1 METISLIVT
10 RFKTTTDA
18 YFGKLSL
25 NGIFVCYTL
34 ERIAVAIPEG
44 TYAAVIDLS
53 PHLNYKC
60 PHLRVPARDS
70 AAGGDAGIRIHV
82 ANEPCQVDGCIAVGD
97 SIDGDAMD
105 NSGDAFRRLMALLP
119 PNLTVT
125 VCTA

>member
-1 METISLIVT
+1 METILLVT
-10 RFKTTTDA
+10 RFKTTADA
-18 YFGKLSL
+18 YFGRLIV

-34 ERIAVAIPEG
+34 ERISVAIPEG

-60 PHLRVPARDS
+60 PHLRVPSRDL

-82 ANEPCQVDGCIAVGD
+82 ANEPNQVEGCIGVGL
-97 SIDGDAMD
+97 SIDGDAID
-105 NSGDAFRRLMALLP
+105 HSQSAFDKLMALLP
-119 PNLTVT
+119 PSLSVT